1 MSEFINN
8 NEKRVEEL
16 LAFSLGMMSGENG
29 KMLLEKYKEAIENV
43 TPHDMLLLED
53 KQMQMGIKPKAIKK
67 DVDKVI
73 NTFFNKLKEYSWEK
87 PKEGTFLYFLM
98 LENRAYEFKLNRVK
112 KIIKSYKGH
121 EASNFNHLRN
131 DLVGS
136 FEEFQEFESHYVK
149 KENILFPFLEKK
161 WSSYRPL
168 TVMWSLHDDIRKK
181 LKQIIGILKSETS
194 SWADLNKEIGAYYFL
209 VFGMIQKEDLI
220 VYPVAS
226 ETVSDDEW
234 KEMHSQSFEYPFP
247 FIESPSMPESIKEI
261 VSEEQTEISQIDGN
275 LTLKSETGE
284 LNLEQI
290 LLLLNNLPV
299 DITFVDEND
308 KVKFFSRPEE
318 RFFPRSP
325 AIIGRAVQN
334 CHPPESVHIVEKIVD
349 SFKNG
354 EKDNAKFWIELKGRF
369 ILIQYFAL
377 RNDKNEYKGIVEVS
391 QDVTGIRALK
401 GEQRLLDWV

>member
-8 NEKRVEEL
+8 NEKRVEKL

-53 KQMQMGIKPKAIKK
+53 KQIQMGIKPKAIKK

-73 NTFFNKLKEYSWEK
+73 NIFFNKLKEYSWEK

-98 LENRAYEFKLNRVK
+98 LENRAYEFKLNGVK

-121 EASNFNHLRN
+121 ESSNFNHLRN

-234 KEMHSQSFEYPFP
+234 REMHSQSFEYPFP

-261 VSEEQTEISQIDGN
+261 VSEEQTGISQIDGN

-284 LNLEQI
+284 LNFEQI

-334 CHPPESVHIVEKIVD
+334 CHPPESVHIVEKIVA

-354 EKDNAKFWIELKGRF
+354 EKDNAKFWIELKDRF